1 MNSKESEFVSLAEKL
16 SNPLPQ
22 KDPIIK
28 GNKIRSLQTKVVNIN
43 EEHIDEKSEND
54 QDIESEND
62 QDTESKIET
71 ILEDDIIVGI
81 TYTCRCGEESEIRFE
96 FEREKTEDTVVDD
109 HDEDDSVEEDTVVG
123 DHDEDDSVEEDTV
136 VDDHDEDDSVEENT
150 VVDDHDKDNREDVNT
165 TEDSFIDK

>member
-28 GNKIRSLQTKVVNIN
+28 GNKISSLQTKVVNIN
-43 EEHIDEKSEND
+43 ESHIDEKSEND

-62 QDTESKIET
+62 QDTESKIEA

-96 FEREKTEDTVVDD
+96 FEREKTEDTVV
-109 HDEDDSVEEDTVVG
+109 G
-123 DHDEDDSVEEDTV
+123 DHDEDDSVDENN
-136 VDDHDEDDSVEENT
+136 VDDAIKKAQFILDGERLKRHRTQGLADFVRGL
-150 VVDDHDKDNREDVNT
+150 KDGL
-165 TEDSFIDK
+165 

>member
-43 EEHIDEKSEND
+43 EEHIDEETENV
-54 QDIESEND
+54 QDIESENG

-96 FEREKTEDTVVDD
+96 FEREK
-109 HDEDDSVEEDTVVG
+109 SEDTVVG

-136 VDDHDEDDSVEENT
+136 VGDL
-150 VVDDHDKDNREDVNT
+150 DKDNREDVNT

>member
-28 GNKIRSLQTKVVNIN
+28 GNKIRSLKTKVVNIN
-43 EEHIDEKSEND
+43 EEHIDEKSENVH
-54 QDIESEND
+54 DIESEND
-62 QDTESKIET
+62 QDTESKIEA

-81 TYTCRCGEESEIRFE
+81 IYTCRCGEESEIRFE
-96 FEREKTEDTVVDD
+96 FEREKTEDTVVGDN
-109 HDEDDSVEEDTVVG
+109 DEDDSVKEDTIAG
-123 DHDEDDSVEEDTV
+123 DHDEDDSVEEDTIAG
-136 VDDHDEDDSVEENT
+136 
-150 VVDDHDKDNREDVNT
+150 DHDKDNREDVNT

>member
-28 GNKIRSLQTKVVNIN
+28 GNKIRSLKTKVVNIN
-43 EEHIDEKSEND
+43 EEHIDEKSENVH
-54 QDIESEND
+54 DIESEND
-62 QDTESKIET
+62 QDTESKIEA

-81 TYTCRCGEESEIRFE
+81 IYTCRCGEESEIRFE
-96 FEREKTEDTVVDD
+96 FEREKT
-109 HDEDDSVEEDTVVG
+109 
-123 DHDEDDSVEEDTV
+123 EDTV

>member
-1 MNSKESEFVSLAEKL
+1 MNNKESEFVPLAEKL

-22 KDPIIK
+22 RNSIIK

-62 QDTESKIET
+62 QDTESKIEA

-96 FEREKTEDTVVDD
+96 FEREKTEDTVVGD
-109 HDEDDSVEEDTVVG
+109 HDEDGSVEEDTVVG
-123 DHDEDDSVEEDTV
+123 DHD
-136 VDDHDEDDSVEENT
+136 
-150 VVDDHDKDNREDVNT
+150 KDNRVDVNT
-165 TEDSFIDK
+165 AEDSFIDK

>member
-43 EEHIDEKSEND
+43 EEHIDEETENV
-54 QDIESEND
+54 QDIESENVQD
-62 QDTESKIET
+62 IESENVQDTESKIET

-96 FEREKTEDTVVDD
+96 FEREKSEDTVVGD
-109 HDEDDSVEEDTVVG
+109 HDEDGSVEEDTVVG
-123 DHDEDDSVEEDTV
+123 DHD
-136 VDDHDEDDSVEENT
+136 
-150 VVDDHDKDNREDVNT
+150 KDNRVDVNT
-165 TEDSFIDK
+165 AEDSFIDK

>member
-28 GNKIRSLQTKVVNIN
+28 GNKIRSLKTKVVNIN
-43 EEHIDEKSEND
+43 EEHIDEKSENVH
-54 QDIESEND
+54 DIESEND
-62 QDTESKIET
+62 QDTESKIEA
-71 ILEDDIIVGI
+71 ILEDDIIIGI
-81 TYTCRCGEESEIRFE
+81 IYTCRCGEESEIRFE
-96 FEREKTEDTVVDD
+96 FEREKTEDTVVGD
-109 HDEDDSVEEDTVVG
+109 HNEDNSVEEDTVVG

-136 VDDHDEDDSVEENT
+136 VDDHD
-150 VVDDHDKDNREDVNT
+150 KDNREDVNT

>member
-43 EEHIDEKSEND
+43 EEHIDEESEND

-62 QDTESKIET
+62 QDTESKIEA

-96 FEREKTEDTVVDD
+96 FEREKTEDTVVGD
-109 HDEDDSVEEDTVVG
+109 HNEDDSVEED
-123 DHDEDDSVEEDTV
+123 
-136 VDDHDEDDSVEENT
+136 T

>member
-43 EEHIDEKSEND
+43 EEHIDEESENV

-62 QDTESKIET
+62 QDTESKIEA

-96 FEREKTEDTVVDD
+96 FEREKTEDTVV
-109 HDEDDSVEEDTVVG
+109 G
-123 DHDEDDSVEEDTV
+123 DHDEDDSVEEDTIAG
-136 VDDHDEDDSVEENT
+136 
-150 VVDDHDKDNREDVNT
+150 DHDKDNREDVNT
-165 TEDSFIDK
+165 AEDSFIDK

>member
-43 EEHIDEKSEND
+43 EEHIDEETENV
-54 QDIESEND
+54 QDIESENG
-62 QDTESKIET
+62 QDSESKIET

-96 FEREKTEDTVVDD
+96 FEREKSEDTVVGD
-109 HDEDDSVEEDTVVG
+109 HDEDGSVEEDTVVG
-123 DHDEDDSVEEDTV
+123 DHD
-136 VDDHDEDDSVEENT
+136 
-150 VVDDHDKDNREDVNT
+150 KDNRVDVNT
-165 TEDSFIDK
+165 AEDSFIDK

>member
-43 EEHIDEKSEND
+43 EEHIDEETENV

-62 QDTESKIET
+62 QDTESKIEA

-96 FEREKTEDTVVDD
+96 FEREK
-109 HDEDDSVEEDTVVG
+109 SEDTVVG
-123 DHDEDDSVEEDTV
+123 
-136 VDDHDEDDSVEENT
+136 
-150 VVDDHDKDNREDVNT
+150 DHDKDNREDVNT

>member
-43 EEHIDEKSEND
+43 EEHIDEESED
-54 QDIESEND
+54 VQDIEREND
-62 QDTESKIET
+62 QDTESKIEA

-96 FEREKTEDTVVDD
+96 FEREKTEDTVV
-109 HDEDDSVEEDTVVG
+109 G

-136 VDDHDEDDSVEENT
+136 AG
-150 VVDDHDKDNREDVNT
+150 DHDKDNREDVNT
-165 TEDSFIDK
+165 TEDSFIDKKYELLS

>member
-1 MNSKESEFVSLAEKL
+1 MNSKESEFVSLADKL

-43 EEHIDEKSEND
+43 EEHIDEETQNV
-54 QDIESEND
+54 QDIENENV

-96 FEREKTEDTVVDD
+96 FEREK
-109 HDEDDSVEEDTVVG
+109 SEDTVVG
-123 DHDEDDSVEEDTV
+123 
-136 VDDHDEDDSVEENT
+136 
-150 VVDDHDKDNREDVNT
+150 DHDKDNREDVNT